1 MTKTPVIILGSGGHA
16 KVLIDILQIQN
27 IEITGICSP
36 DMTFIQN
43 VDNGIHVL
51 SSDADIFEHQPDKV
65 LLVNGL
71 GSVKSTAKREEI
83 FKMFKSKGYTFATVV
98 HPSAIISQNARLLEG
113 AQIMAGAI
121 IQTDSVIGVNSI
133 VSTKAS
139 VDHDCKIGNHVHVA
153 PGATLSGGI
162 TVDDGVHIGTGATII
177 QGIHIG
183 RNSLV
188 AAGAV
193 VTKEVREFS
202 VVRGIPAKEL

>member
-1 MTKTPVIILGSGGHA
+1 M
-16 KVLIDILQIQN
+16 IDTLHIQS
-27 IEITGICSP
+27 IEIIGICAP
-36 DMTFIQN
+36 DVSFIQN
-43 VDNGIHVL
+43 VDGGIQVL
-51 SSDADIFEHQPDKV
+51 SNDADIFKYEPDKV

-83 FKMFKSKGYTFATVV
+83 YKKFKRKGYTFANVV
-98 HPSAIISQNARLLEG
+98 HPSAIISQGARLLEG

-133 VSTKAS
+133 VNTKVS
-139 VDHDCKIGNHVHVA
+139 VDHDCKIGDHVHIA

-162 TVDDGVHIGTGATII
+162 TVADGVHIGTGATII

-183 RNSLV
+183 RSSLV

-202 VVRGIPAKEL
+202 VVLGVPARDEKNINN